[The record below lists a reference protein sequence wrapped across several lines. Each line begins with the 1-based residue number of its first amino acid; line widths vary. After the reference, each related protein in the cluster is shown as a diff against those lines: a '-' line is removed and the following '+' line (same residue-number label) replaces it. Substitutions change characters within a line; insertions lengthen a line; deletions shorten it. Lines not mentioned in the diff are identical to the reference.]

1 MDWVVIVVITRAR
14 KGSAGSYYIHWAA
27 VDFIDK
33 IVRFFI
39 IATALWLIAVVY
51 SRTSGDNIVKKQVKC
66 KFCRKYIS
74 EKARRC
80 VNCTSWT
87 DGREDR

>member
-1 MDWVVIVVITRAR
+1 MIALALW
-14 KGSAGSYYIHWAA
+14 
-27 VDFIDK
+27 
-33 IVRFFI
+33 I
-39 IATALWLIAVVY
+39 IAVAY
-51 SRTSGDNIVKKQVKC
+51 SRSCGDNIVKKQVKC